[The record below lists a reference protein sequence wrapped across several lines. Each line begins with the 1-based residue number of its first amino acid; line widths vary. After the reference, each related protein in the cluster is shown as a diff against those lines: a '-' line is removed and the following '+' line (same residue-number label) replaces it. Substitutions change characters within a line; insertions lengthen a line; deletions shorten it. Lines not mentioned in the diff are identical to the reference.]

1 MCLYIISCD
10 ILSVCGA
17 MTLIQLQYL
26 GCRSRTKIKRKQV
39 QSACSPNPPLLY
51 AHRMPVAVGT
61 CGARGVPRRLVPR
74 RGILLSAPPRR
85 NRCVLLLGDA
95 VCSSHIMQRFRLA
108 RVCHIHRHTC
118 RSPSAAS
125 SNEGLVDSDAGGIQH
140 ERTDGAAAE
149 GVASHPG
156 NDGRIAAWHGES
168 RRVAVV
174 VLAAVGARREGRVR
188 QRYEGSWFA
197 IF

>member
-1 MCLYIISCD
+1 
-10 ILSVCGA
+10 
-17 MTLIQLQYL
+17 
-26 GCRSRTKIKRKQV
+26 
-39 QSACSPNPPLLY
+39 
-51 AHRMPVAVGT
+51 MPVAVGT

-156 NDGRIAAWHGES
+156 NGRIAAWHGES
-168 RRVAVV
+168 RRVAMV

-188 QRYEGSWFA
+188 QATRAHGSRSFDGFA
-197 IF
+197 RPSSWRLMVSGVWRRIAILYIRIPGTVGSPG